1 LPRMPFTPS
10 PRFGMQ
16 DRPWL
21 LDMISDTRN
30 HRFSAFEIPF
40 WATLLLFSLVPSRAA
55 AVYRLGDV
63 PIDIRDVALFLVAVF
78 YLVPIIRRALYGPKI
93 RSGGAGSLLRAS
105 LLFAAYAAVSIAWS
119 GLQTA
124 DAQSMCLTLL
134 LFASSV
140 LMPYEL
146 VCLLERDVLAAVLRR
161 SIFVFAVVCA
171 IYSADSFFRLDLRS
185 PEYMRIEPGFPIPRV
200 GGPLFGSSTG
210 YFLILPAL
218 AYALEEVW
226 RRGGRR
232 TLGVLCSLLL
242 GVTLFA
248 LGSRGS
254 VVLSLMFIGL
264 CLIFLPSIR
273 RKVFAI
279 ASTLAVVTLAI
290 LLVTQSGEA
299 SRMSSF
305 DDEGRLSLH
314 SKSWDLITTRSIS
327 ANLFGSGYGS
337 VWPWYRLD
345 DYVSQKKFEMAV
357 ATRDDLLVAGKYLYH
372 SHSVL
377 LLLGVEIGL
386 VGVLYFVRIWKALA
400 AIVRLQRVGRE
411 NLVFACGLLASGCAL
426 YLDLFLF
433 YHSRVYVI
441 WWFWVFA
448 ALRLSEQ
455 PDREPACFETAN
467 ARADLSA
474 LSPEAAR

>member
-1 LPRMPFTPS
+1 
-10 PRFGMQ
+10 
-16 DRPWL
+16 
-21 LDMISDTRN
+21 
-30 HRFSAFEIPF
+30 
-40 WATLLLFSLVPSRAA
+40 LLL
-55 AVYRLGDV
+55 
-63 PIDIRDVALFLVAVF
+63 
-78 YLVPIIRRALYGPKI
+78 
-93 RSGGAGSLLRAS
+93 
-105 LLFAAYAAVSIAWS
+105 AAYAAVSIAWS

-124 DAQSMCLTLL
+124 DAESMCLTLL
-134 LFASSV
+134 FFASSV

-146 VCLLERDVLAAVLRR
+146 VCLLDRDVLAAVLRR
-161 SIFVFAVVCA
+161 SIFVFAVVCV
-171 IYSADSFFRLDLRS
+171 IYSADSFFQLELRS

-226 RRGGRR
+226 RRGGRH

-254 VVLSLMFIGL
+254 VAVAIVFIGI
-264 CLIFLPSIR
+264 CFIVLPSIR
-273 RKVFAI
+273 RKILAI
-279 ASTLAVVTLAI
+279 ASSLAVVTLGIFVVARN
-290 LLVTQSGEA
+290 GEA
-299 SRMSSF
+299 TRISSF
-305 DDEGRLSLH
+305 DDEGRLMLH

-337 VWPWYRLD
+337 IWPWYRLD
-345 DYVSQKKFEMAV
+345 DYVGQKKFEMAV

-372 SHSVL
+372 PHSVL
-377 LLLGVEIGL
+377 LLLVVEVGL
-386 VGVLYFVRIWKALA
+386 VGLLYFVRIWKTLA
-400 AIVRLQRVGRE
+400 EIVRLQRAGGE

-448 ALRLSEQ
+448 ALRLCERPNRQPNCSE
-455 PDREPACFETAN
+455 PLDACV
-467 ARADLSA
+467 SA
-474 LSPEAAR
+474 LSPEEAC